1 MKKIKEQYNL
11 YTYPEPIEDMK
22 KAIDN
27 GYIDLSDANLFWDTF
42 FPDKAYTNN
51 LNVLIALSLIHI

>member
-1 MKKIKEQYNL
+1 MKKIKEQYNR

-27 GYIDLSDANLFWDTF
+27 GYIDLSDAN
-42 FPDKAYTNN
+42 
-51 LNVLIALSLIHI
+51 

>member
-11 YTYPEPIEDMK
+11 YTYPAPIEDMK

-27 GYIDLSDANLFWDTF
+27 GYIDLSDANLFWDIF
-42 FPDKAYTNN
+42 FPSIILVISN
-51 LNVLIALSLIHI
+51 